1 MEQRSPEWYSA
12 RKYRI
17 TASAVGGILG
27 LSPFQKPSDVMRR
40 MINEYKGLPN
50 EFTGNAATEWGV
62 FNEDG
67 AIQQYELK
75 TGNRVQ
81 KCGFFAY
88 EDWLGCSPDGL
99 LENNGMIEVKCPF
112 GLRSAD
118 DPKFKTAQQQTHYY
132 AQIQLQMYVMG
143 RTWCDFYQWAPH
155 GESLETVKYD
165 KPFMD
170 TILKPLRMF
179 YDQYLIER
187 EK

>member
-12 RKYRI
+12 RKHRI

-40 MINEYKGLPN
+40 MINEYKGFPN
-50 EFTGNAATEWGV
+50 EFTGNVATEWGV
-62 FNEDG
+62 FNERG

-81 KCGFFAY
+81 QCGFFAY

-99 LENNGMIEVKCPF
+99 IENNGMIEVKCPF
-112 GLRSAD
+112 GLRAAIE
-118 DPKFKTAQQQTHYY
+118 PKFKTAQQQTHYY

-170 TILKPLRMF
+170 TTLKPLRMF